1 MNWVFLIL
9 AGVFEMIGVLM
20 INKLYKDRNW
30 QAFAM
35 LVAGFGLSFLFLSW
49 AMETLPMGTAYAV
62 WTGIGASGGA
72 ILGMIFYGEP
82 RNALRILFIAMV
94 LGAAVGLKLVS

>member
-1 MNWVFLIL
+1 MNWVFLVL

-20 INKLYKDRNW
+20 INKLHKDRN
-30 QAFAM
+30 FIS
-35 LVAGFGLSFLFLSW
+35 LVLLIAGFGLSFLFLSL

-72 ILGMIFYGEP
+72 ILGMVFYGEP

-94 LGAAVGLKLVS
+94 LGSAVGLKLVS

>member
-20 INKLYKDRNW
+20 INKLHKDRN
-30 QAFAM
+30 FFSIFC
-35 LVAGFGLSFLFLSW
+35 LLGGFGLSFFFLNL
-49 AMETLPMGTAYAV
+49 AMEALPMGTAYAV

-82 RNALRILFIAMV
+82 RNTTRILFIVMV
-94 LGAAVGLKLVS
+94 LSSAVGLKLVG

>member
-20 INKLYKDRNW
+20 INKLHKDRN
-30 QAFAM
+30 FLSM
-35 LVAGFGLSFLFLSW
+35 IYLLGGFGLSFFFLNL
-49 AMETLPMGTAYAV
+49 AMKALPMGTAYAV

-72 ILGMIFYGEP
+72 LLGMILYGEP
-82 RNALRILFIAMV
+82 RNTTRILFITMV
-94 LGAAVGLKLVS
+94 LGSAIGLKLVN